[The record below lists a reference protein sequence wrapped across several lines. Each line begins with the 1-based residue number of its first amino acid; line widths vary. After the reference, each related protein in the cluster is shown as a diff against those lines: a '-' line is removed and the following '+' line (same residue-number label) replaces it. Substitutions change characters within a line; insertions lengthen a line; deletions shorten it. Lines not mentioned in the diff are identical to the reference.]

1 MASADPRLAVS
12 AYAPSAAERDAYNYL
27 FERADTDQLGVLT
40 GDRAVPFFSHSAL
53 PPLILGQVWQI
64 ADPDNIGFLSQDRFG
79 VACRLIAHAQARAK
93 TGAPSVSQD
102 DVKHPAPQPPTFKGH
117 ALPDRLAQPLRDRS
131 SATNAPPPTSPPPPP
146 SKAPPV
152 VTHISP
158 ADKANYARIFTAAL
172 GGPQHAGPASLLDGE
187 KAREIW
193 IKSDLPFEV
202 LGQIWT
208 LADTHAR
215 GQLDLTDFTI
225 GMHLLHLVLDGK
237 LPPTADALPK
247 VLDPA
252 LYKAAMAT
260 LPPPP
265 AAPQGAP
272 TQTQSQTQGP
282 TATTGNSGWVITPA
296 EKQESD
302 QWFDQLDSAHK
313 GLLEGEQAV
322 GFFGQS
328 GLDVQVLAKI
338 WCVAPFLTSGGVS
351 FSTRLPSPAA
361 RENSGS
367 EIDQNS
373 GLTSSPCA
381 HRDLSDLRNEGH
393 LNKDTFAVA
402 MHLVKRAVADPSTP
416 LPDSLPQD
424 LVPPSF
430 RSSSTLSSATTAPG
444 PQKDLLDLL
453 DDDDSTTPGGGG
465 GFSLSPQSTGALPPL
480 PLSPQGTGATSRTA
494 TGSTTAP
501 PPLSPMHMRSLSPQ
515 LTGAS
520 QSSRGPRSG
529 STPSIGVAS
538 TMYPQLTGTSTT
550 ANAAMTPRSMT
561 PQQTGSGGFE
571 TNFAP
576 AAAAAT
582 ATGTAAMH
590 KSPLTQ
596 QQQTSSSFFDDN
608 DDADLASNARALQS
622 QASTLRGEADSA
634 EQQSKATGQTR
645 SELEKQVQAANEEIS
660 ALQDRVSR
668 ARATYEAEREKV
680 EELRTRSKE
689 QQDVLSRAKHELI
702 RAESDLSALR
712 MEKTEIE
719 GELLRDKEDV
729 RELNRKVALVE
740 DEKRILAAEVEKLR
754 KEARQ
759 NKGLG
764 AIARKQLASVEG
776 DRTKLEG
783 EIEQL
788 KNDAAHV
795 DGAGVGVGA
804 LAGAAGI
811 GIGAATSSATAFG
824 EGGGGDHRFSS
835 QSGPASPTGSFHQPA
850 DGARAAALAATAP
863 AAQAATVALPQTPGT
878 GTAAAAARTGTNPFE
893 RFMHRAPPH
902 GSTSPTGST
911 TSSSTNPFA
920 AAVVARSPL
929 ASPSAMIKQEEE
941 EVRVPA
947 SPPATVERGV
957 ESPAPTTAEG
967 TEHEEK
973 KEEEEHDEAT
983 SLPLAAA
990 AAVGTGALAAISAVG
1005 AGIYEAVGGGKHDE
1019 DGEANKE
1026 QQETSQ
1032 EAVKKE
1038 EEETTPDLAGEPDPF
1053 GVPAAAS
1060 SSSAPETSGF
1070 DSGFGDDFSTAPV
1083 ASAIAAVKPEHEAS
1097 APPTTV
1103 GQLGEIEL
1111 DSGFTDAVR
1120 DLNDGAG
1127 PDAVQGTLGEV
1138 DKDAGFDEAF
1148 KEIEEHEHEH
1158 GSAPGLDK
1166 AKDTEAAEPIS
1177 TPAEQQEDDS
1187 DDEDD
1192 EEGPEEAFGASPRY
1206 AAGSSTTAAAAAAD
1220 EPPTSTTEFGTAS
1233 VGELSAASGASEAPS
1248 VVAAEVAPSA
1258 EIAHR
1263 DDDTAAATTE
1273 PVKEREPTTNS
1284 SESGE
1289 SFVHVPPA
1297 STVPA
1302 ETPPSMAATPTP
1314 TSSHRR
1320 AAPPPP
1326 VRAAAVDNGFA
1337 DASAAPAGVTSSEAA
1352 PFDTPAADKAPED
1365 DFESAFADMGISS
1378 PVAAPGTAAPA
1389 ASTEP
1394 GAVAPDFDSFEND
1407 FDFQPS
1413 FDTSEAAV
1421 ASRNA
1426 HLASQVE
1433 SDVGGSTDFDDAA
1446 FADFDSTFAP
1456 TSSAPLNS
1464 AAPAASA
1471 SQAAD
1476 QAFDAAFDDSFDE
1489 SGAPIL
1495 GKPVGVAP
1503 TSAEPVTT
1511 SAPTLPRQESFAGE
1525 EEGVRTIRQMG
1536 FSREQA
1542 LEALEKYDVSAAF
1555 TCPVHHYAKV

>member
-1 MASADPRLAVS
+1 MATEPLPQQLS

-64 ADPDNIGFLSQDRFG
+64 ADPENIGFLSQDRFG

-102 DVKHPAPQPPTFKGH
+102 DVKKPAPQPPTFKGH

-131 SATNAPPPTSPPPPP
+131 SATATAPPTSPPPPSQKQP
-146 SKAPPV
+146 AAAPPV

-172 GGPQHAGPASLLDGE
+172 GGPQHAGPTSLLDGD

-237 LPPTADALPK
+237 LPPTAEALPK

-260 LPPPP
+260 LPPAPQAP
-265 AAPQGAP
+265 TPTQGHSAAPTLAQ
-272 TQTQSQTQGP
+272 
-282 TATTGNSGWVITPA
+282 TATANAGSSTSGWVITPA

-328 GLDVQVLAKI
+328 GLGVEVLAKI
-338 WCVAPFLTSGGVS
+338 W
-351 FSTRLPSPAA
+351 
-361 RENSGS
+361 
-367 EIDQNS
+367 
-373 GLTSSPCA
+373 
-381 HRDLSDLRNEGH
+381 DLSDLRNEGH

-430 RSSSTLSSATTAPG
+430 RSSSLSSTTGPG

-571 TNFAP
+571 SNFTP
-576 AAAAAT
+576 AAT
-582 ATGTAAMH
+582 TTAAMH
-590 KSPLTQ
+590 KSPLPQQ

-608 DDADLASNARALQS
+608 DDADLASNARSLQS

-660 ALQDRVSR
+660 ALQERVSR

-795 DGAGVGVGA
+795 DGAGTGAGVGA

-811 GIGAATSSATAFG
+811 GAATSAAAAFA
-824 EGGGGDHRFSS
+824 GGDHFSS
-835 QSGPASPTGSFHQPA
+835 QSGPASPTGSFHQPT

-863 AAQAATVALPQTPGT
+863 AAHAAMVALPQTPGS
-878 GTAAAAARTGTNPFE
+878 GTAGTPAARTGTNPFE

-902 GSTSPTGST
+902 GPTSPTGST

-920 AAVVARSPL
+920 AAAVARSPL

-947 SPPATVERGV
+947 SPPAVAERGV
-957 ESPAPTTAEG
+957 ESPAPTTAAAADG
-967 TEHEEK
+967 SEHQK
-973 KEEEEHDEAT
+973 KEDDEAT

-1026 QQETSQ
+1026 QETSQ
-1032 EAVKKE
+1032 DVKKE
-1038 EEETTPDLAGEPDPF
+1038 QETTPDSAGEPDPF

-1060 SSSAPETSGF
+1060 ASSAPEAGGF

-1083 ASAIAAVKPEHEAS
+1083 ASAIAAVEPEHEAS
-1097 APPTTV
+1097 APTV
-1103 GQLGEIEL
+1103 GQLGEIEP

-1158 GSAPGLDK
+1158 GSAPGLEQ
-1166 AKDTEAAEPIS
+1166 AKNTETEPIS
-1177 TPAEQQEDDS
+1177 TSAEQREDDS
-1187 DDEDD
+1187 DDDDD

-1206 AAGSSTTAAAAAAD
+1206 AVATAAD
-1220 EPPTSTTEFGTAS
+1220 EPPTSTTASTDFGTTS
-1233 VGELSAASGASEAPS
+1233 VGDLNAASGTSEAPS

-1263 DDDTAAATTE
+1263 DDDDAAATSE

-1302 ETPPSMAATPTP
+1302 ETPPSLAATPTP

-1326 VRAAAVDNGFA
+1326 VRAAAIDNGFA
-1337 DASAAPAGVTSSEAA
+1337 DASAAPAGITSSEAA
-1352 PFDTPAADKAPED
+1352 PFDTPVADKAPED

-1378 PVAAPGTAAPA
+1378 PPAAPATAAPA
-1389 ASTEP
+1389 SSTEP

-1426 HLASQVE
+1426 HLASQIQ

-1456 TSSAPLNS
+1456 ASGAPLNS
-1464 AAPAASA
+1464 ATPAASA

-1476 QAFDAAFDDSFDE
+1476 QAFDAAFDDTFDE
-1489 SGAPIL
+1489 SGAPVL
-1495 GKPVGVAP
+1495 GKPVGLAP
-1503 TSAEPVTT
+1503 ASTEPVTT

-1542 LEALEKYDVSAAF
+1542 LEALEKYDGDVNRAVNSL
-1555 TCPVHHYAKV
+1555 VG

>member
-1 MASADPRLAVS
+1 MATEPLPQQLS

-64 ADPDNIGFLSQDRFG
+64 ADPENIGFLSQDRFG

-131 SATNAPPPTSPPPPP
+131 SATNAPPPTSPPPP

-172 GGPQHAGPASLLDGE
+172 GGPQHAGPTSLLDGE

-237 LPPTADALPK
+237 LPPTAEALPK

-272 TQTQSQTQGP
+272 TQAQSQTP

-328 GLDVQVLAKI
+328 GLGVEVLAKI
-338 WCVAPFLTSGGVS
+338 W
-351 FSTRLPSPAA
+351 
-361 RENSGS
+361 
-367 EIDQNS
+367 
-373 GLTSSPCA
+373 
-381 HRDLSDLRNEGH
+381 DLSDLRNEGH

-430 RSSSTLSSATTAPG
+430 RSSSTLSTTTTAPG

-453 DDDDSTTPGGGG
+453 DDDDSTTPGG

-501 PPLSPMHMRSLSPQ
+501 PLSPMHMRSLSPQ

-529 STPSIGVAS
+529 STPSIGAAS

-576 AAAAAT
+576 AAA

-645 SELEKQVQAANEEIS
+645 SELEKQVHAANEEIS

-811 GIGAATSSATAFG
+811 DMGAATSSAAAFG
-824 EGGGGDHRFSS
+824 GGGGGDHRFSS
-835 QSGPASPTGSFHQPA
+835 QNGPASPTGSFHQPTV
-850 DGARAAALAATAP
+850 GARPAALAATAS
-863 AAQAATVALPQTPGT
+863 AAQAAMVALPQTPGS
-878 GTAAAAARTGTNPFE
+878 GTAAAARTGTNPFE

-902 GSTSPTGST
+902 GPTSPTGST

-920 AAVVARSPL
+920 AAAVARSPL
-929 ASPSAMIKQEEE
+929 ATPSAMIKQEEE

-947 SPPATVERGV
+947 SPAATVGRGV
-957 ESPAPTTAEG
+957 ESPSPTTAEG

-1005 AGIYEAVGGGKHDE
+1005 AGIYEAVGGGQHDE

-1026 QQETSQ
+1026 QQGTSQ

-1083 ASAIAAVKPEHEAS
+1083 ASAIAAVEPEHEAS
-1097 APPTTV
+1097 APTV
-1103 GQLGEIEL
+1103 GQLGDIEP

-1138 DKDAGFDEAF
+1138 DTDAGFDEAF
-1148 KEIEEHEHEH
+1148 KEIEERKHEKE
-1158 GSAPGLDK
+1158 SAPGLEK
-1166 AKDTEAAEPIS
+1166 GKDTEAEPIS
-1177 TPAEQQEDDS
+1177 TPAEPQEDDS

-1206 AAGSSTTAAAAAAD
+1206 AAGSAVAD
-1220 EPPTSTTEFGTAS
+1220 EPPTSTTDFGTAS
-1233 VGELSAASGASEAPS
+1233 IGNLSAASGASEAPS

-1263 DDDTAAATTE
+1263 DDDDAAATTE

-1337 DASAAPAGVTSSEAA
+1337 DASAAPVGLTSTEAA
-1352 PFDTPAADKAPED
+1352 PFDTPAAEKAPED
-1365 DFESAFADMGISS
+1365 DFESAFADIGISS
-1378 PVAAPGTAAPA
+1378 PSAAPGTAAPA

-1464 AAPAASA
+1464 AAPAASV

-1489 SGAPIL
+1489 SGAPVL

-1542 LEALEKYDVSAAF
+1542 LEALEKYDGDVNRAVNSL
-1555 TCPVHHYAKV
+1555 VG